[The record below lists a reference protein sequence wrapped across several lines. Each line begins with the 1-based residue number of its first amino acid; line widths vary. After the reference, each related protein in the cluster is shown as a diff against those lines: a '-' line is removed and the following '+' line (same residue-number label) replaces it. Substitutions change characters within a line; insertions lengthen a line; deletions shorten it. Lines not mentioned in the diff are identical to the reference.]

1 MNYSVEA
8 GSVKARV
15 PVVIFRNKLAERT
28 TYYLRLEIVENDFFK
43 TGVKTELHRTV
54 VFFKRFT
61 KTCRMGRISGK
72 CCSGTL

>member
-28 TYYLRLEIVENDFFK
+28 TYYLRLEIVENVPVE
-43 TGVKTELHRTV
+43 TVPNPYNERYLRT
-54 VFFKRFT
+54 K
-61 KTCRMGRISGK
+61 KERMGH
-72 CCSGTL
+72 TLHFNK

>member
-28 TYYLRLEIVENDFFK
+28 TYYLRLEIVENVPIEI
-43 TGVKTELHRTV
+43 TPNQYNERYLH
-54 VFFKRFT
+54 T
-61 KTCRMGRISGK
+61 KKDRMGH
-72 CCSGTL
+72 TLHFNK